1 MPRGNHFGIDE
12 VKGTIYTN
20 AEIDREFA
28 NLFEL
33 TVKANDQ
40 AVPIETRR
48 YALKN
53 VTILVTD
60 LNDNVPV
67 FISQNALSGRPSA
80 VIGSVLTTIMA
91 ADPDEGAN
99 GEVEYEIIN
108 GDTDTFIVDRYSGDL
123 RVASVAG
130 AFSASL

>member
-1 MPRGNHFGIDE
+1 MHDPDADINGQLSYAIIQQMPRGNHFSIDE
-12 VKGTIYTN
+12 VKGTIYTS

-40 AVPIETRR
+40 AVPIESRR

-60 LNDNVPV
+60 LNDNVPM
-67 FISQNALSGRPSA
+67 FISQNTLAADPSA

-99 GEVEYEIIN
+99 GEVEYE
-108 GDTDTFIVDRYSGDL
+108 
-123 RVASVAG
+123 
-130 AFSASL
+130 